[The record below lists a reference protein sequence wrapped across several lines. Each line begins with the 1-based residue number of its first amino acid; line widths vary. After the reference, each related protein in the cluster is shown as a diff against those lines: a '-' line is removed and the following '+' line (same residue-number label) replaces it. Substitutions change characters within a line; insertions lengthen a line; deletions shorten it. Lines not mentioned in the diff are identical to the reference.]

1 MLVKWA
7 YINSNQDIAYKIIRI
22 HNVDST
28 LKAEMTAN
36 SGAPAYELLTKL
48 TFITDAAKV
57 HELETERI
65 HINFKQLPSKLRF
78 QLL

>member
-1 MLVKWA
+1 M
-7 YINSNQDIAYKIIRI
+7 
-22 HNVDST
+22 DST

-48 TFITDAAKV
+48 TFITDAAKL

-65 HINFKQLPSKLRF
+65 HNGL
-78 QLL
+78 

>member
-1 MLVKWA
+1 MNIEDIIGKWA

-22 HNVDST
+22 HNIDSI
-28 LKAEMTAN
+28 LKAELSAN
-36 SGAPAYELLTKL
+36 NGAPAYELLTKL

-65 HINFKQLPSKLRF
+65 HNGL
-78 QLL
+78 

>member
-1 MLVKWA
+1 MNIDDIIGKWA
-7 YINSNQDIAYKIIRI
+7 YISSNQYIAYKIIRI
-22 HNVDST
+22 HYVDST

-36 SGAPAYELLTKL
+36 SGTSAYEPLTKL

-65 HINFKQLPSKLRF
+65 HNGL
-78 QLL
+78 